1 MQLCCGKGVL
11 IKLKEKTY
19 FAQYKGFAYFFYVFL
34 FCFFNSSK
42 KNKNKMYMKSV
53 YP

>member
-19 FAQYKGFAYFFYVFL
+19 FAQYKGFAYFL
-34 FCFFNSSK
+34 FCFVFQ
-42 KNKNKMYMKSV
+42 
-53 YP
+53 

>member
-19 FAQYKGFAYFFYVFL
+19 FAQYKGFAFL
-34 FCFFNSSK
+34 FFFVYIFCFCFSIAPK
-42 KNKNKMYMKSV
+42 KKKST
-53 YP
+53 